1 MKGLAV
7 VCVALCAVDRAFHRC
22 VPFAHN
28 ATRHRVGR
36 DAVVRVARWVW
47 IGMFASST
55 ALSASA
61 ATARELRVADSF
73 PAGHYLVRLLLKPWM
88 DDVTKRTNGAVTFAY
103 FPAQQLGKATD
114 LLRMTQAGVIDIGYI
129 APSYASDKMPV
140 SEVAQLPGMF
150 DTACAG
156 TLAYWKVARGGLV
169 EKYDYAPNKIRL
181 LLEVALPPYHIFT
194 ARQVIQSDK
203 DVQGLKLRTTGGAQ
217 DLTLRSIGAVPVRMA
232 APEAYES
239 LSRGTLDGLLF
250 PIESVISYGVDKLVK
265 HATEGTGF
273 ASFIVAFSIN
283 QNVWNSLPPD
293 VQKAMNDAAEEL
305 EPKMCREVDEEEV
318 QSRKKLEDGGVAFE
332 PLPNEARETFR
343 GLLKSVGTT
352 WAAGLDAR
360 GKDGTAVLNE
370 FQTALKT
377 QAN

>member
-1 MKGLAV
+1 
-7 VCVALCAVDRAFHRC
+7 
-22 VPFAHN
+22 
-28 ATRHRVGR
+28 
-36 DAVVRVARWVW
+36 
-47 IGMFASST
+47 MFASST

-61 ATARELRVADSF
+61 APARELRVADSF

-88 DDVTKRTNGAVTFAY
+88 DEVTKRTNSAVTFNY
-103 FPAQQLGKATD
+103 FPNQQLGKAAD
-114 LLRMTQAGVIDIGYI
+114 LLRTQAGVIDIGYI

-150 DTACAG
+150 DTACGG

-169 EKYDYAPNKIRL
+169 EKYDYAPDKIRL

-265 HATEGTGF
+265 HATDGTGF
-273 ASFIVAFSIN
+273 ASFIVAFSISESA
-283 QNVWNSLPPD
+283 WKKLSPEI
-293 VQKAMNDAAEEL
+293 QKAMVDAAEDILPSACKEIQKADS
-305 EPKMCREVDEEEV
+305 ETMKSMETA
-318 QSRKKLEDGGVAFE
+318 GVHFE
-332 PLPNEARETFR
+332 T
-343 GLLKSVGTT
+343 
-352 WAAGLDAR
+352 
-360 GKDGTAVLNE
+360 
-370 FQTALKT
+370 
-377 QAN
+377 